1 MDLQLVNNC
10 NNLKAITNQ
19 SLINCKSIVIIG
31 GNMPK
36 ILVVDD
42 ERPIAEIIKYNLQKE
57 GYEVQTAYDGDEAIK
72 MVHKMNPELIIL
84 DIMLPKKNGFDVLK
98 EIRMEYVMP
107 VIMLTAKEEE
117 NDKITGLELGADDYI
132 TKPFSNK
139 ELIAR
144 VKANLRRVKL
154 SNVNEEMKAKIIEV
168 GNLTIDMNTY
178 EVSKEKEI
186 IDLTNREFDLLKYL
200 FLNADRVFNREH
212 LLKEVWGYE
221 FGDLRTVDVTVR
233 RLREKIET
241 EEDKY
246 IITKRGTGYYFKSK

>member
-1 MDLQLVNNC
+1 M
-10 NNLKAITNQ
+10 NQ
-19 SLINCKSIVIIG
+19 
-31 GNMPK
+31 K

-57 GYEVQTAYDGDEAIK
+57 GFEVQTVYDGEDAIK
-72 MVHKMNPELIIL
+72 MVHKMKPDLVVL
-84 DIMLPKKNGFDVLK
+84 DVMLPRKGGFEILK

-117 NDKITGLELGADDYI
+117 SDKISGLELGADDYI
-132 TKPFSNK
+132 TKPFSTK
-139 ELIAR
+139 EVVAR

-154 SNVNEEMKAKIIEV
+154 SKVEEEMKSKIV
-168 GNLTIDMNTY
+168 TAGNLTIDLNTY
-178 EVSKEKEI
+178 EVSKNNEI

-200 FLNADRVFNREH
+200 FQNADRVFNREH

>member
-1 MDLQLVNNC
+1 
-10 NNLKAITNQ
+10 
-19 SLINCKSIVIIG
+19 
-31 GNMPK
+31 MPK

-42 ERPIAEIIKYNLQKE
+42 ERPIAEIIKYNLIKE
-57 GYEVQTAYDGDEAIK
+57 GFEVQTVYDGEDAIK
-72 MVHKMNPELIIL
+72 MVHQMKPDLLIL
-84 DIMLPKKNGFDVLK
+84 DVMLPRKNGFEILK

-107 VIMLTAKEEE
+107 IIMLTAKEAEE
-117 NDKITGLELGADDYI
+117 DKILGLELGADDYI

-139 ELIAR
+139 EVVAR

-154 SNVNEEMKAKIIEV
+154 SKVEEEMKSKIV
-168 GNLTIDMNTY
+168 NAGNLTIDLNTY
-178 EVSKEKEI
+178 EVSKNDEI

-200 FLNADRVFNREH
+200 FQNAGRVFNREH
-212 LLKEVWGYE
+212 LLKEVWSYD

-246 IITKRGTGYYFKSK
+246 IITKRGLGYYFKSK

>member
-1 MDLQLVNNC
+1 
-10 NNLKAITNQ
+10 
-19 SLINCKSIVIIG
+19 
-31 GNMPK
+31 MPK

-42 ERPIAEIIKYNLQKE
+42 ERPIAEIIKYNLVKE
-57 GYEVQTAYDGDEAIK
+57 GFEVQTVYDGEDAIK
-72 MVHKMNPELIIL
+72 MVHQMKPDLLIL
-84 DIMLPKKNGFDVLK
+84 DVMLPRKNGFEILK

-107 VIMLTAKEEE
+107 IIMLTAKEAEE
-117 NDKITGLELGADDYI
+117 DKILGLELGADDYI

-139 ELIAR
+139 EVVAR

-154 SNVNEEMKAKIIEV
+154 SKVEEEMKSKIV
-168 GNLTIDMNTY
+168 NAGNLTIDLNTY
-178 EVSKEKEI
+178 EVSKNDEI

-200 FLNADRVFNREH
+200 FQNAGRVFNREH
-212 LLKEVWGYE
+212 LLKEVWSYD

-246 IITKRGTGYYFKSK
+246 IITKRGLGYYFKSK

>member
-1 MDLQLVNNC
+1 
-10 NNLKAITNQ
+10 
-19 SLINCKSIVIIG
+19 
-31 GNMPK
+31 MPK

-57 GYEVQTAYDGDEAIK
+57 GFEVQTAYDGEEALK
-72 MVHKMNPELIIL
+72 VVHKLNPELVIL
-84 DIMLPKKNGFDVLK
+84 DTMLPKKNGFEVLK
-98 EIRMEYVMP
+98 EIRMEFVMP

-139 ELIAR
+139 ELVAR
-144 VKANLRRVKL
+144 VRANLRRVKL
-154 SNVNEEMKAKIIEV
+154 SNVNEGMKSIIINV
-168 GNLTIDMNTY
+168 GKLTIDMNTY
-178 EVSKEKEI
+178 EVSKENQI

-200 FLNADRVFNREH
+200 FQNSDRVFTREH

-241 EEDKY
+241 DEDKY
-246 IITKRGTGYYFKSK
+246 IITKRGTGYYFKSR

>member
-1 MDLQLVNNC
+1 LSQ
-10 NNLKAITNQ
+10 
-19 SLINCKSIVIIG
+19 
-31 GNMPK
+31 K

-57 GYEVQTAYDGDEAIK
+57 GFEVKTVYDGEDAIK
-72 MVHKMNPELIIL
+72 MVHSMKPDLVVL
-84 DIMLPKKNGFDVLK
+84 DVMLPRKGGFEILK

-107 VIMLTAKEEE
+107 VIMLTAKEQES
-117 NDKITGLELGADDYI
+117 DKITGLELGADDYI
-132 TKPFSNK
+132 TKPFSTK
-139 ELIAR
+139 ELVAR

-154 SNVNEEMKAKIIEV
+154 SKVEEEMKSKIVTV
-168 GNLTIDMNTY
+168 GKLTIDLNTY
-178 EVSKEKEI
+178 EVSKENKI

-200 FLNADRVFNREH
+200 FQNADRVFNREY

-246 IITKRGTGYYFKSK
+246 IITKRGMGYYFKSK

>member
-1 MDLQLVNNC
+1 MDGYRRNNM
-10 NNLKAITNQ
+10 
-19 SLINCKSIVIIG
+19 S
-31 GNMPK
+31 K

-57 GYEVQTAYDGDEAIK
+57 GFEVQTAYDGDAAIK
-72 MVHKMNPELIIL
+72 SVHSMNPDLLIL
-84 DIMLPKKNGFDVLK
+84 DIMLPGKNGFEILK

-117 NDKITGLELGADDYI
+117 SDKITGLELGADDYI
-132 TKPFSNK
+132 TKPFSTK
-139 ELIAR
+139 EVVAR
-144 VKANLRRVKL
+144 VKANLRRVQL
-154 SNVNEEMKAKIIEV
+154 STTKEEMKSKIV
-168 GNLTIDMNTY
+168 KAGNLTIDMNTY
-178 EVSKEKEI
+178 EVIKENKI

-200 FLNADRVFNREH
+200 FQNADKVFNREH

-241 EEDKY
+241 DEDKY
-246 IITKRGTGYYFKSK
+246 IITKRGMGYYFRSK

>member
-1 MDLQLVNNC
+1 LSQ
-10 NNLKAITNQ
+10 
-19 SLINCKSIVIIG
+19 
-31 GNMPK
+31 K

-57 GYEVQTAYDGDEAIK
+57 GFEVQTVYDGEDAIK
-72 MVHKMNPELIIL
+72 MVHKMKPDLVIL
-84 DIMLPKKNGFDVLK
+84 DVMLPRKGGFEILK

-117 NDKITGLELGADDYI
+117 SDKILGLELGADDYI
-132 TKPFSNK
+132 TKPFSTK
-139 ELIAR
+139 EVVAR

-154 SNVNEEMKAKIIEV
+154 STVEEEMKSKIV
-168 GNLTIDMNTY
+168 TAGNLTIDLNTY
-178 EVSKEKEI
+178 EVSKNNEI

-200 FLNADRVFNREH
+200 FQNADRVFNREH

-246 IITKRGTGYYFKSK
+246 IITKRGMGYYFKSK

>member
-1 MDLQLVNNC
+1 
-10 NNLKAITNQ
+10 
-19 SLINCKSIVIIG
+19 
-31 GNMPK
+31 MPK

-57 GYEVQTAYDGDEAIK
+57 GFEVQTAYDGEDALK
-72 MVHKMNPELIIL
+72 MVHKMNPELVIL
-84 DIMLPKKNGFDVLK
+84 DIMLPKKNGFEVLK
-98 EIRMEYVMP
+98 EIRMEFVMP

-139 ELIAR
+139 ELVAR
-144 VKANLRRVKL
+144 VRANLRRVKL
-154 SNVNEEMKAKIIEV
+154 SNVSEEMKSKIINV

-178 EVSKEKEI
+178 EVSRDNSI

-200 FLNADRVFNREH
+200 FQNSDRVFNREH

-241 EEDKY
+241 DEDKY
-246 IITKRGTGYYFKSK
+246 IITKRGTGYYFKSR

>member
-1 MDLQLVNNC
+1 
-10 NNLKAITNQ
+10 
-19 SLINCKSIVIIG
+19 
-31 GNMPK
+31 MPK

-42 ERPIAEIIKYNLQKE
+42 ERPIAEIIRYNLQKE
-57 GYEVQTAYDGDEAIK
+57 EGYEVETANDGDEAIK
-72 MVHKMNPELIIL
+72 KVHKMKPDLVIL
-84 DIMLPKKNGFDVLK
+84 DIMLPKKNGFEILK

-139 ELIAR
+139 EVVAR

-154 SNVNEEMKAKIIEV
+154 STVKEEMKSKIV
-168 GNLTIDMNTY
+168 NAGNLTIDMNTY
-178 EVSKEKEI
+178 EVSKEGKI

-200 FLNADRVFNREH
+200 FQNSDRVFNREH

-241 EEDKY
+241 NEDKY
-246 IITKRGTGYYFKSK
+246 IITKRGMGYYFKSR

>member
-1 MDLQLVNNC
+1 MCQ
-10 NNLKAITNQ
+10 
-19 SLINCKSIVIIG
+19 
-31 GNMPK
+31 K

-57 GYEVQTAYDGDEAIK
+57 GFEVQTVYDGVDAIK
-72 MVHKMNPELIIL
+72 MVHKMKPDLVLL
-84 DIMLPKKNGFDVLK
+84 DVMLPRKGGFEILK

-117 NDKITGLELGADDYI
+117 SDKISGLELGADDYI
-132 TKPFSNK
+132 TKPFSTK
-139 ELIAR
+139 EVIAR

-154 SNVNEEMKAKIIEV
+154 SKIDEEMKSKIICA
-168 GNLTIDMNTY
+168 GNLTIDLNTF
-178 EVSKEKEI
+178 EVSKNDNN

-200 FLNADRVFNREH
+200 FQNSDRVFNREH

-246 IITKRGTGYYFKSK
+246 IITKRGLGYYFKSR

>member
-1 MDLQLVNNC
+1 MEGDILSQ
-10 NNLKAITNQ
+10 
-19 SLINCKSIVIIG
+19 
-31 GNMPK
+31 K

-57 GYEVQTAYDGDEAIK
+57 GFEVQTVYDGEDAIK
-72 MVHKMNPELIIL
+72 MVHKMKPDLVVL
-84 DIMLPKKNGFDVLK
+84 DVMLPRKNGFEILK

-117 NDKITGLELGADDYI
+117 SDKISGLDLGADDYI
-132 TKPFSNK
+132 TKPFSTK
-139 ELIAR
+139 EVVAR

-154 SNVNEEMKAKIIEV
+154 SKVEEEMKSKIV
-168 GNLTIDMNTY
+168 SAGNLTIDLNTY
-178 EVSKEKEI
+178 EVSKENQNV
-186 IDLTNREFDLLKYL
+186 DLTNREFDLLKYL
-200 FLNADRVFNREH
+200 FQNADRVFNREH

-241 EEDKY
+241 DEDKY
-246 IITKRGTGYYFKSK
+246 IITKRGMGYYFKSK

>member
-1 MDLQLVNNC
+1 MEEF
-10 NNLKAITNQ
+10 
-19 SLINCKSIVIIG
+19 
-31 GNMPK
+31 MPK

-57 GYEVQTAYDGDEAIK
+57 GFEVQTAYDGEDALK
-72 MVHKMNPELIIL
+72 VVHKLNPELVIL
-84 DIMLPKKNGFDVLK
+84 DIMLPKKNGFEVLK

-139 ELIAR
+139 ELVAR
-144 VKANLRRVKL
+144 VRANLRRVKL
-154 SNVNEEMKAKIIEV
+154 SNVNEEMKSKIINV

-178 EVSKEKEI
+178 EVSKENQI

-200 FLNADRVFNREH
+200 FQNSDRVFNREH

-233 RLREKIET
+233 RLREKIEND
-241 EEDKY
+241 EDKY

>member
-1 MDLQLVNNC
+1 
-10 NNLKAITNQ
+10 
-19 SLINCKSIVIIG
+19 
-31 GNMPK
+31 MPK

-57 GYEVQTAYDGDEAIK
+57 EGYEVETANDGDEAIK
-72 MVHKMNPELIIL
+72 KVHKMKPDLVIL
-84 DIMLPKKNGFDVLK
+84 DIMLPKKNGFEILK

-117 NDKITGLELGADDYI
+117 NDKISGLELGADDYI

-139 ELIAR
+139 EVVAR

-154 SNVNEEMKAKIIEV
+154 STVEEEMKSKIV
-168 GNLTIDMNTY
+168 NAGNLTIDMNTY
-178 EVSKEKEI
+178 EVSKEGKI

-200 FLNADRVFNREH
+200 FQNSDRVFNREH

-241 EEDKY
+241 NEDKY
-246 IITKRGTGYYFKSK
+246 IITKRGMGYYFKSR

>member
-1 MDLQLVNNC
+1 
-10 NNLKAITNQ
+10 
-19 SLINCKSIVIIG
+19 
-31 GNMPK
+31 MPK

-57 GYEVQTAYDGDEAIK
+57 GFEVQTAYDGEEAIK

-84 DIMLPKKNGFDVLK
+84 DIMLPKKNGFEVLK

-144 VKANLRRVKL
+144 VRANLRRVKL
-154 SNVNEEMKAKIIEV
+154 SNVNEEMKSKIINV
-168 GNLTIDMNTY
+168 GKLKIDMNTY
-178 EVSKEKEI
+178 EVSKENET

-200 FLNADRVFNREH
+200 FMNADRVFNREH

-246 IITKRGTGYYFKSK
+246 IITKRGTGYYFKSR

>member
-1 MDLQLVNNC
+1 MEV
-10 NNLKAITNQ
+10 T
-19 SLINCKSIVIIG
+19 
-31 GNMPK
+31 MPK

-72 MVHKMNPELIIL
+72 TAHKMNPELIIL
-84 DIMLPKKNGFDVLK
+84 DIMLPKKNGFEVLK
-98 EIRMEYVMP
+98 ELRMEYVMP

-154 SNVNEEMKAKIIEV
+154 SNVNEEIKAKIINV

-178 EVSKEKEI
+178 EVSKENQI

>member
-1 MDLQLVNNC
+1 LSQ
-10 NNLKAITNQ
+10 
-19 SLINCKSIVIIG
+19 
-31 GNMPK
+31 K

-57 GYEVQTAYDGDEAIK
+57 GFEVQTVYDGEDAIK
-72 MVHKMNPELIIL
+72 MVHKMKPDLVLL
-84 DIMLPKKNGFDVLK
+84 DVMLPRKGGFEILK

-117 NDKITGLELGADDYI
+117 SDKILGLELGADDYI
-132 TKPFSNK
+132 TKPFSTK
-139 ELIAR
+139 EVVAR

-154 SNVNEEMKAKIIEV
+154 STIEEEMKSKIV
-168 GNLTIDMNTY
+168 SAGNLTIDLNTY
-178 EVSKEKEI
+178 EVSKNNI
-186 IDLTNREFDLLKYL
+186 NIDLTNREFDLLKYL
-200 FLNADRVFNREH
+200 FQNSDRVFNREH

-246 IITKRGTGYYFKSK
+246 IITKRGMGYYFKSR

>member
-1 MDLQLVNNC
+1 MKISFNKNSKGDSM
-10 NNLKAITNQ
+10 T
-19 SLINCKSIVIIG
+19 
-31 GNMPK
+31 K

-57 GYEVQTAYDGDEAIK
+57 GFEVKTAYDGDEAIK
-72 MVHKMNPELIIL
+72 AVHSMEPELVIL

-139 ELIAR
+139 ELVAR
-144 VKANLRRVKL
+144 VKANLRRVEL
-154 SNVNEEMKAKIIEV
+154 SKVEGEMQSKIITV

-178 EVSKEKEI
+178 EVLKDNKI

-200 FLNADRVFNREH
+200 FQNSDRVFTREH

-241 EEDKY
+241 DDDKY
-246 IITKRGTGYYFKSK
+246 IITKRGTGYYFRSKQSE

>member
-1 MDLQLVNNC
+1 
-10 NNLKAITNQ
+10 
-19 SLINCKSIVIIG
+19 
-31 GNMPK
+31 MPK

-42 ERPIAEIIKYNLQKE
+42 ERPIAEIIRYNLQKE
-57 GYEVQTAYDGDEAIK
+57 GFDVQTAYDGEEAIK
-72 MVHKMNPELIIL
+72 TVHKIKPELVIL
-84 DIMLPKKNGFDVLK
+84 DIMLPKKNGFEVLK

-139 ELIAR
+139 ELVAR
-144 VKANLRRVKL
+144 VRANLRRVKL
-154 SNVNEEMKAKIIEV
+154 SNINEEMKSKIINV
-168 GNLTIDMNTY
+168 GKLTIDMNTY
-178 EVSKEKEI
+178 EVSKDKKI

-200 FLNADRVFNREH
+200 FQNSDRVFNREH

-221 FGDLRTVDVTVR
+221 IGDLRTVDVTVR

-241 EEDKY
+241 DEDKY
-246 IITKRGTGYYFKSK
+246 IITKRGTGYYFKSR